1 MDDNKL
7 TTGISRIAWGYFY
20 LYFNLNIGT
29 VDLLPSFAGYLL
41 FLSAMGKLEQEE
53 RTLSLLRPFATGLFL
68 WHTAQWLLSWIG
80 VGLDGLS
87 QPVDLLVELINL
99 YFHFQLL
106 TDIASIAAR
115 HRTGL
120 EARLL
125 HCRTLQTLMLT
136 AICLLSAVSPWLPE
150 LWQTLSILST
160 IAYLIAGI
168 VLLFALFRLKRT
180 LQAVPTD
187 PPNEAHTVRNP

>member
-20 LYFNLNIGT
+20 LYFDLNIGT

-41 FLSAMGKLEQEE
+41 FLSAIGKLEEEE

-80 VGLDGLS
+80 VDLNGLS

-106 TDIASIAAR
+106 TDIAAIAAR
-115 HRTGL
+115 YGTGL
-120 EARLL
+120 EGRLL
-125 HCRTLQTLMLT
+125 RCRTLQTLMLT
-136 AICLLSAVSPWLPE
+136 TICLLSAAPPWLPE
-150 LWQTLSILST
+150 LWMPLSILSAV
-160 IAYLIAGI
+160 AYLIAGI
-168 VLLFALFRLKRT
+168 ILMHALFRLKRSLRT
-180 LQAVPTD
+180 SPQANVT
-187 PPNEAHTVRNP
+187 